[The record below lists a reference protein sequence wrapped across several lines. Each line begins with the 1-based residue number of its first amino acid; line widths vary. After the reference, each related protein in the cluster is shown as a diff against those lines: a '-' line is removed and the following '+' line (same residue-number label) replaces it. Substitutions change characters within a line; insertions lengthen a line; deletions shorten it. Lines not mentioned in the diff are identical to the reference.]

1 MAISPKFTPEALQ
14 TTHAARPD
22 STEAPLS
29 AASAPRAI
37 GTSSFSRKLSSWKE
51 IATYLGREV
60 RTVQRWEKSAE
71 LPVRRLLH
79 AQRGSV
85 FAYTA
90 DLDAWFAAR
99 SSAPFA
105 DKEESVDQDLARA
118 AAPFAERKEFSF
130 RASAFIVALS
140 AVAALL
146 LSPIARAPRPGSR
159 VTARV
164 SMAAV
169 SPVAREAYE
178 RGNYYFH
185 RGSYQ
190 DVVASERYYQ
200 RAIDTAPDFAAAY
213 AGLSTARLLLR
224 GANEKT
230 AGEIAASRELATRAV
245 ALDPSLAEA
254 HDALAM
260 VLAYGDWN
268 WLDAEKEFQRAIELN
283 PNAAQP
289 HSDYAQ
295 LEAIFGREALA
306 IAETKRARELEPLS
320 ATIGSSLAWDQ
331 YWARQY
337 DDAIATSREMLA
349 AEPEYK
355 MARNC
360 TIRAFVVQRKFKEA
374 REELIAQMRESN
386 EEASSYGLYASEDET
401 AVRNYFEKDL
411 AEQRALFAKKKA
423 GPFMIAID
431 LAALH
436 RKDELLDV
444 LSSAVAR
451 HEGVPLVMNVEPL
464 FDPFRDD
471 PRFIEIARATGLPS
485 TEVALVLLQSPSSSP
500 RSRSRRSFHLSPDS
514 TRTEPSLNKSQTPR
528 SADTTV
534 SRKPTA

>member
-1 MAISPKFTPEALQ
+1 MAISPKFTSETLQ
-14 TTHAARPD
+14 TTHAARPV
-22 STEAPLS
+22 S
-29 AASAPRAI
+29 AKSIFSAEQAAQNVDNPN
-37 GTSSFSRKLSSWKE
+37 SSRKLSSWKE

-60 RTVQRWEKSAE
+60 RTVQRWEKNAD

-90 DLDAWFAAR
+90 DLDAWLAAR
-99 SSAPFA
+99 SSSPLA
-105 DKEESVDQDLARA
+105 DKEELADRDLVRA
-118 AAPFAERKEFSF
+118 AAPFAERREFSF

-140 AVAALL
+140 AIAVLF
-146 LSPIARAPRPGSR
+146 LSPMARTLMSNSRQAGS
-159 VTARV
+159 VA
-164 SMAAV
+164 AAV

-190 DVVASERYYQ
+190 DVVASERHYQ
-200 RAIDTAPDFAAAY
+200 RAIDAAPDFAAAY
-213 AGLSTARLLLR
+213 AGLSLARLLLR

-245 ALDPSLAEA
+245 AIDAASAEA

-268 WLDAEKEFQRAIELN
+268 WLAAEKEFQRAIELN
-283 PNAAQP
+283 PNLAQA
-289 HSDYAQ
+289 HSDFAQ
-295 LEAIFGREALA
+295 LEAIFGREDIA

-320 ATIGSSLAWDQ
+320 ATIGASLAWDQ
-331 YWARQY
+331 YWARRY

-349 AEPEYK
+349 AEPQYK

-360 TIRAFVVQRKFKEA
+360 TIRAFVVQGKFEEA
-374 REELIAQMRESN
+374 RRELITQISESN
-386 EEASSYGLYASEDET
+386 ADPFVYGLNDGDAET
-401 AVRNYFEKDL
+401 AVKNYFEKDL
-411 AEQRALFAKKKA
+411 AEQRALFEKKKT
-423 GPFMIAID
+423 GPFMFAID

-444 LSSAVAR
+444 LSAAVKR

-464 FDPFRDD
+464 FDPYRDD
-471 PRFIEIARATGLPS
+471 PRFLEIARATGLPLFGHF
-485 TEVALVLLQSPSSSP
+485 AAPSSS
-500 RSRSRRSFHLSPDS
+500 S
-514 TRTEPSLNKSQTPR
+514 TLLPSSIWRTLHPSAHAIAR
-528 SADTTV
+528 
-534 SRKPTA
+534 